1 MPQNNLDHQDS
12 YLEDN
17 LTSGDLKSRVEAYL
31 TQKVEFI
38 QPKFEKRP
46 NQLNEF

>member
-12 YLEDN
+12 SLEN
-17 LTSGDLKSRVEAYL
+17 NQISGDLKSRVEACL
-31 TQKVEFI
+31 APKVQTI

-46 NQLNEF
+46 N